1 MKENEQNLVCYT
13 IGHSSHKVAEFIG
26 LLKQHDIKYVVDVR
40 SSPYSQH
47 APQFNRELLK
57 TALEASCIRYIYMGD
72 VLGARYTNPELFFDE
87 RNIVDFQK
95 VGQLPSFK
103 KGITRVID
111 GLQKGHKLSLMCA
124 EKDPLD
130 CHRFVLVSH
139 ALTKSGVRVLHIREN
154 GELQS
159 TEDLEKRLLS
169 KCKINYQQPTLF
181 EVLKTEIQATEEAY
195 VRRNLDI
202 GYRTEDGKT
211 AQERVS

>member
-1 MKENEQNLVCYT
+1 MKKNEQNLICYT
-13 IGHSSHKVAEFIG
+13 IGHSSHKAAEFIS

-57 TALEASCIRYIYMGD
+57 ISLEDSGIGYIYMGD
-72 VLGARYTNPELFFDE
+72 ALGARYTNPELFFNK

-95 VGQLPSFK
+95 VDQLPSFK
-103 KGITRVID
+103 KGIARVIN
-111 GLQKGHKLSLMCA
+111 GLEKGHKLSLMCA
-124 EKDPLD
+124 EKDPFD

-139 ALTKSGVRVLHIREN
+139 ALTKSGIRVLHIREN

-169 KCKINYQQPTLF
+169 KYKINYQQPTFF
-181 EVLKTEIQATEEAY
+181 EALRTEMQATEEAY

-202 GYRTEDGKT
+202 GYGTEDGKT
-211 AQERVS
+211 V